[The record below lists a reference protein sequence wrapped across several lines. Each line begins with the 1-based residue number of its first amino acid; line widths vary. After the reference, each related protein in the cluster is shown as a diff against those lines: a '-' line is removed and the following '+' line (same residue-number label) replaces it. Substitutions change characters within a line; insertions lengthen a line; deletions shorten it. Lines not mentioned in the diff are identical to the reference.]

1 MGRGTNMRQQILL
14 ICIGALISIL
24 TTVINKFLDGWLNK
38 RGEVIIYGKRIYQ
51 KNYTKRPMGV
61 YVENNGTLLVVPLW
75 IEIQNTKKIPI
86 IIRDFSLELYKN
98 ENKIKKMKQM
108 THQVNEDKKS
118 ETYYGDNG
126 RYSFLIRP
134 ESIMRYELLY
144 SLRKNDC
151 EVDFDEI
158 KIVYYDSKNKKITK
172 KFQIIDSWK
181 PKEYGIDDDWI
192 KVN

>member
-1 MGRGTNMRQQILL
+1 MGRGTNMLQQISL

-24 TTVINKFLDGWLNK
+24 TTVINKFLNGWLNK

-126 RYSFLIRP
+126 RYSFLIQP

-181 PKEYGIDDDWI
+181 PKEYGIDDDWL
-192 KVN
+192 KLN

>member
-1 MGRGTNMRQQILL
+1 MGRGTNMWQQILL

-24 TTVINKFLDGWLNK
+24 TTVINKFLNGWLNK

-126 RYSFLIRP
+126 RYSFLIQP

-181 PKEYGIDDDWI
+181 PKEYGIDDDWL
-192 KVN
+192 KLN

>member
-1 MGRGTNMRQQILL
+1 MRQQILL

>member
-1 MGRGTNMRQQILL
+1 MWQQILL

-24 TTVINKFLDGWLNK
+24 TTVINKFLNGWLNK

-126 RYSFLIRP
+126 RYSFLIQP

-144 SLRKNDC
+144 SLRKNGC

-192 KVN
+192 KLN

>member
-1 MGRGTNMRQQILL
+1 MGRSTNMWQQILL

-24 TTVINKFLDGWLNK
+24 TTVINKFLNGWLNK

-108 THQVNEDKKS
+108 THQVTEDKKS

-126 RYSFLIRP
+126 RYSFLIQP

-181 PKEYGIDDDWI
+181 PKEYGIDDDWT
-192 KVN
+192 KLN